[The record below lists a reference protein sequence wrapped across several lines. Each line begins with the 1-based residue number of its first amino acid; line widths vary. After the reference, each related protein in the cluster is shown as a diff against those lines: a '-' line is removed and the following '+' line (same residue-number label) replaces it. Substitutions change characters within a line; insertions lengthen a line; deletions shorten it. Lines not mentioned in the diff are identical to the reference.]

1 MKKETLSDKQL
12 SRLLKHDLPPAP
24 QSHWFTRKVLN
35 RLPGR
40 TPSPIERIAYAIGIL
55 VSVSHAGWSVVEV
68 MRTGVFT
75 VGMLA
80 GVIAASVIIMAIVCN
95 IIGIRLARVDDAADS
110 PGVYADAQPRS

>member
-1 MKKETLSDKQL
+1 
-12 SRLLKHDLPPAP
+12 
-24 QSHWFTRKVLN
+24 
-35 RLPGR
+35 
-40 TPSPIERIAYAIGIL
+40 
-55 VSVSHAGWSVVEV
+55 

-95 IIGIRLARVDDAADS
+95 IIGIRLARVDDAADY